1 MDGTAPRLA
10 LPYRQR
16 VRDDHVAPMI
26 KGLFSLYRRERLSN
40 ESFSDFCYRLGADDL
55 QQRVPAR

>member
-1 MDGTAPRLA
+1 
-10 LPYRQR
+10 